1 MLGVAFAYQASPGT
15 VPPAARRTSS
25 LHMSASS
32 SIGAIPQSQ
41 ISKTAAARRAL
52 FGSCGGQCHHTLSTS
67 LNAAASAA
75 AIYHSPDESDDAE
88 TKPFNPG
95 PYYEFGSS
103 GLKLNWFGAIY
114 GTVAITLGIIWY
126 ASLCACQLMYL
137 ITRGKVDKYR
147 RVPIAFSQ
155 IWATTL
161 MNLMGCT
168 PKVTGMENIKKVFKE
183 NGGPVM
189 FVANHCS
196 WMDIPFVGVNVG
208 WRNYKIIAKEELLK
222 VPILSKSLTTAGHV
236 MLDRSSRRSQFNAY
250 KKGVQ
255 YLKDGV
261 NLVTFPEGTR
271 SRDGRLGSFK
281 KGAFKM
287 AEAVN
292 APIVPMTIGYAHKVQ
307 PLDFIFPVRRSRSIP
322 ATIHFGEA
330 IDTSGK
336 KDEEVMEAVWNGIA
350 ADLPES
356 QKPLEGTPK
365 AVN

>member
-1 MLGVAFAYQASPGT
+1 MVRVAVRVPVDVLDYKREGGQASTSARYFQSNLGYHADEPDGLHPQGHRT
-15 VPPAARRTSS
+15 GQHQEGIQGKWVSFLYVGSINLLYCLWPNECRMSTELHRRTNPISKNAILNHS
-25 LHMSASS
+25 LHS
-32 SIGAIPQSQ
+32 
-41 ISKTAAARRAL
+41 
-52 FGSCGGQCHHTLSTS
+52 
-67 LNAAASAA
+67 
-75 AIYHSPDESDDAE
+75 
-88 TKPFNPG
+88 
-95 PYYEFGSS
+95 
-103 GLKLNWFGAIY
+103 
-114 GTVAITLGIIWY
+114 
-126 ASLCACQLMYL
+126 
-137 ITRGKVDKYR
+137 
-147 RVPIAFSQ
+147 
-155 IWATTL
+155 
-161 MNLMGCT
+161 
-168 PKVTGMENIKKVFKE
+168 
-183 NGGPVM
+183 GPVM

-208 WRNYKIIAKEELLK
+208 WRNYKMIAKQELLK
-222 VPILSKSLTTAGHV
+222 VPILSKSLSVAGHV

-271 SRDGRLGSFK
+271 SRDGRLGPFK

-330 IDTSGK
+330 IDTAGK
-336 KDEEVMEAVWNGIA
+336 KDEEVMEAVWNEIA

>member
-1 MLGVAFAYQASPGT
+1 MSFLYIGSIQLLRCLWPNEYRV
-15 VPPAARRTSS
+15 TSTKRIQS
-25 LHMSASS
+25 L
-32 SIGAIPQSQ
+32 
-41 ISKTAAARRAL
+41 
-52 FGSCGGQCHHTLSTS
+52 TLRS
-67 LNAAASAA
+67 LN
-75 AIYHSPDESDDAE
+75 HSPRS
-88 TKPFNPG
+88 
-95 PYYEFGSS
+95 
-103 GLKLNWFGAIY
+103 
-114 GTVAITLGIIWY
+114 
-126 ASLCACQLMYL
+126 
-137 ITRGKVDKYR
+137 
-147 RVPIAFSQ
+147 
-155 IWATTL
+155 
-161 MNLMGCT
+161 
-168 PKVTGMENIKKVFKE
+168 
-183 NGGPVM
+183 GPVM

-208 WRNYKIIAKEELLK
+208 WRNYKMIAKEELLK
-222 VPILSKSLTTAGHV
+222 VPILSKSLSVAGHV

-271 SRDGRLGSFK
+271 SRDGRLGPFK

-307 PLDFIFPVRRSRSIP
+307 PLDFIFPVRRSRFIP

-330 IDTSGK
+330 IDTAGK
-336 KDEEVMEAVWNGIA
+336 KDEEVMEAVWNEIA

>member
-1 MLGVAFAYQASPGT
+1 MGEFLFNSRCFQQVSFRVGSTLEYG
-15 VPPAARRTSS
+15 
-25 LHMSASS
+25 
-32 SIGAIPQSQ
+32 IGAN
-41 ISKTAAARRAL
+41 ISPRIFPL
-52 FGSCGGQCHHTLSTS
+52 CF
-67 LNAAASAA
+67 
-75 AIYHSPDESDDAE
+75 HS
-88 TKPFNPG
+88 
-95 PYYEFGSS
+95 
-103 GLKLNWFGAIY
+103 
-114 GTVAITLGIIWY
+114 
-126 ASLCACQLMYL
+126 
-137 ITRGKVDKYR
+137 
-147 RVPIAFSQ
+147 
-155 IWATTL
+155 
-161 MNLMGCT
+161 
-168 PKVTGMENIKKVFKE
+168 
-183 NGGPVM
+183 GPVM

-271 SRDGRLGSFK
+271 SRDGRLGPFK

-330 IDTSGK
+330 INTAGM
-336 KDEEVMEAVWNGIA
+336 KDEEVMEAVWDGIA

-356 QKPLEGTPK
+356 QKPLQDTPK